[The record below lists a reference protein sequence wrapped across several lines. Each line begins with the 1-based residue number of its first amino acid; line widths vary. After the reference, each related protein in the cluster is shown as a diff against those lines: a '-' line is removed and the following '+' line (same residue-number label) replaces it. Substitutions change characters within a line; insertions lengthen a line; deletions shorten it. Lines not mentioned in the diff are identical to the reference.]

1 VGRFVKAKLDAIQYM
16 KRNKAETVA
25 VLIEFTK
32 VDRHLAE
39 LTFDDMVPVMPDDGS
54 INVKGVEPCKNI
66 FARSA
71 RKTAKLPRRVSISW
85 TRFVAKRAK

>member
-1 VGRFVKAKLDAIQYM
+1 M
-16 KRNKAETVA
+16 
-25 VLIEFTK
+25 EFTK

-54 INVKGVEPCKNI
+54 INVKGVEAMQEY
-66 FARSA
+66 FRSVGVQGGE
-71 RKTAKLPRRVSISW
+71 TPSPSQYIV